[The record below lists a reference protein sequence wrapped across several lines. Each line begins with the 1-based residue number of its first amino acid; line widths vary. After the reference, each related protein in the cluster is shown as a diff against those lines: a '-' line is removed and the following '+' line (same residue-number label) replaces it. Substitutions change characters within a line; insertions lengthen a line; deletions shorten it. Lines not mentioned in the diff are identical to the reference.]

1 MQGKNDPETVHYETP
16 LLKPILEVTYGCM
29 VYQEQV
35 MQIVRDLAGYSLG
48 RSDLMR
54 RAMAKKKKDVMA
66 KEREYFVNGLTDEN
80 GHVVIDGCVRR
91 GVPRQVAEHIY
102 DEMSSFA
109 SYAFNKSHAAAYGL
123 VAVQTAWLKL
133 HHPVPFMAAI
143 LNSVMDNL
151 PKAAGYIQYCRAHG
165 IPILPP
171 DVNQSVWKYS
181 VGRDSQGVPGH
192 PFRSGRREKRG
203 TGRSGADRERAQS
216 RPLYRHF

>member
-1 MQGKNDPETVHYETP
+1 
-16 LLKPILEVTYGCM
+16 
-29 VYQEQV
+29 

-66 KEREYFVNGLTDEN
+66 KEREYFVDGMVDEN

-143 LNSVMDNL
+143 LNSVMDNPAQGGRLHPVL
-151 PKAAGYIQYCRAHG
+151 PRPRHSDPAAGREPERLEIQRGPGQSGRA
-165 IPILPP
+165 
-171 DVNQSVWKYS
+171 
-181 VGRDSQGVPGH
+181 RH